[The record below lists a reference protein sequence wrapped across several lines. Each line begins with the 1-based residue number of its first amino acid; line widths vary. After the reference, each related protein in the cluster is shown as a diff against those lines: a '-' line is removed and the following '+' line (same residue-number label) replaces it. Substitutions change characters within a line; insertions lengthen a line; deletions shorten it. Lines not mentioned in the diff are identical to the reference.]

1 MKNKKLK
8 GKRMKEEP
16 KLRGISVKRKLN
28 KEKKQ
33 KKNRK
38 PKNIKEIALNV
49 LTFIGLIILVPI
61 AFIFDTIIF
70 ILKLLKKLIISL
82 FKLIKNHL
90 KIVKKILIVLILL
103 VAIKFAYTY
112 LENINNK
119 IDDINSTITIMVDK
133 DVKMQENINI
143 LSEQLNTN
151 TQELESKNKE
161 IEEKQKQINNLQSE
175 VNKLKTTTTS
185 RGGITS
191 RSSSSVSV
199 ATGSKAEYQS
209 YAKDLCINTYGW
221 IENDFNCLVK
231 LWERESNWN
240 PNAVNKSSG
249 ATGIPQA
256 LPGSKMASEGSDW
269 ATNAKTQIR
278 WGLKYIKNRYGT
290 PSAAWAHSQ
299 QKGWY

>member
-1 MKNKKLK
+1 MNDKIFLPNK
-8 GKRMKEEP
+8 
-16 KLRGISVKRKLN
+16 
-28 KEKKQ
+28 
-33 KKNRK
+33 
-38 PKNIKEIALNV
+38 
-49 LTFIGLIILVPI
+49 
-61 AFIFDTIIF
+61 
-70 ILKLLKKLIISL
+70 
-82 FKLIKNHL
+82 
-90 KIVKKILIVLILL
+90 LILL

-161 IEEKQKQINNLQSE
+161 IEAKQKQINNLQSE

-221 IENDFNCLVK
+221 TENDFNCLVK